1 MAEHEPQP
9 PEPSLRQQA
18 LERLA
23 NAPQTLRDLSRTEIL
38 QLAHEL
44 QVHQIELELQ
54 NEELK
59 STLAELERAR
69 SLFFSLFN
77 RSPIGYVLLDEQG
90 IIREVNQTFCEMVTY
105 RMDEVVG
112 KPLQNFLHEDDRS
125 AFLARYRATF
135 RQPQNK
141 VFELRLNGAEQ
152 QVLWVRVQGERLL
165 LPAEQAGKDDRDRL
179 LLAYSDIT
187 AQKIAEENRRLDERR
202 LQSLIE
208 IAQYPYSSVEELLR
222 FTLEKALLV
231 TQSEIGYLL
240 DYNEETQQL
249 RTRFVS
255 EGAQKLSELD
265 PAAYPQTYSLEESG
279 LRAEAIRQRKAV
291 IINDYRQPHPNKR
304 GYPEGHVEIRRFLSV
319 PVFEDGC
326 IVAVISVANK
336 PHDYTETDAQ
346 QLTLMMDTAWKMVV
360 RQKLIEALQRSEERY
375 RNLVENAQDFIY
387 RFSFVPQ
394 AHYEYVSPSVTTVT
408 GYTPE
413 ELYQNAAL
421 GLELVHPE
429 DVPYLQEMLA
439 EGVKE
444 DKKLLLRWRR
454 KDGRV
459 IWVEQQYTPLFDSQ
473 GNLTAFEAIARDITD
488 RKEIELALQNLL
500 QEYETLFNGVQDAVF
515 LIEVG
520 EEGEFRYLRTNL
532 SHQKKT
538 GFPLETVQGKTPL
551 ALLGEELGAIIRGNY
566 QRCVDSGHPITYEE
580 TLDLPGGIR
589 TWSTTLVPIWREGC
603 IQYIVGAATDI
614 TEAKAAQEAVRQGE
628 ERYRTLF
635 ENMSEGFALH
645 EMIWDEAGRPVDYRF
660 LEVNPA
666 FERLSGLRADQVI
679 GRTARQLL
687 PDLEQSWIE
696 RYAEIARTG
705 KALVFEEYAA
715 PLKKWYDVRAFSPKA
730 GFFAAVFSDVTQ
742 RKQWEKEREQLIQD
756 LQSKNN
762 ELSQFTYTVSHD
774 LKGPLITILGFLG
787 FVEQNLEQGNLEQAK
802 ADLQRI
808 RFAAEKMQALL
819 EGLLE
824 LSRIGRLINPP
835 SQFSFGEVVT
845 EAVQLLLGNIYD
857 QGRTVEFEIAPDLP
871 NVYGDRA
878 RLLQVM
884 QNLLDNALKYLG
896 EQPQPLIEIGWRE
909 AADEYQF
916 YVRDNG
922 IGIEPAHQ
930 ERVFGLFEKLD
941 PRAQGYGVG
950 LALVKRIIEVHHG
963 RIWVESEGEGKG
975 ATFWFTLPKA
985 PKA

>member
-9 PEPSLRQQA
+9 SKSSLRQQA

-54 NEELK
+54 NEQLK

-77 RSPIGYVLLDEQG
+77 RSPIGYAVLDEQG
-90 IIREVNQTFCEMVTY
+90 IIQEVNQTFCEMVTY

-112 KPLQNFLHEDDRS
+112 KPLQNFLHKDDRS

-165 LPAEQAGKDDRDRL
+165 LPAEQAGKDDHERL
-179 LLAYSDIT
+179 LLAFSDIT

-202 LQSLIE
+202 LQSLVE

-249 RTRFVS
+249 RIRFVS
-255 EGAQKLSELD
+255 EGAQELSKLD

-279 LRAEAIRQRKAV
+279 LRAEAVRQRKPV
-291 IINDYRQPHPNKR
+291 IINDYTQPHPRKR
-304 GYPEGHVEIRRFLSV
+304 GYPEGHIEIRRFLSI
-319 PVFEDGC
+319 PVFEEGR

-336 PHDYTETDAQ
+336 PQDYTETDAQ
-346 QLTLMMDTAWKMVV
+346 QLTLMFDAAWKMVV
-360 RQKLIEALQRSEERY
+360 RQRLTEDLQRS
-375 RNLVENAQDFIY
+375 
-387 RFSFVPQ
+387 
-394 AHYEYVSPSVTTVT
+394 
-408 GYTPE
+408 
-413 ELYQNAAL
+413 
-421 GLELVHPE
+421 
-429 DVPYLQEMLA
+429 
-439 EGVKE
+439 
-444 DKKLLLRWRR
+444 
-454 KDGRV
+454 
-459 IWVEQQYTPLFDSQ
+459 
-473 GNLTAFEAIARDITD
+473 
-488 RKEIELALQNLL
+488 
-500 QEYETLFNGVQDAVF
+500 
-515 LIEVG
+515 
-520 EEGEFRYLRTNL
+520 
-532 SHQKKT
+532 
-538 GFPLETVQGKTPL
+538 
-551 ALLGEELGAIIRGNY
+551 
-566 QRCVDSGHPITYEE
+566 
-580 TLDLPGGIR
+580 
-589 TWSTTLVPIWREGC
+589 
-603 IQYIVGAATDI
+603 
-614 TEAKAAQEAVRQGE
+614 E

-635 ENMSEGFALH
+635 ENMAEGFALH

-696 RYAEIARTG
+696 RYAEVARTG

-715 PLKKWYDVRAFSPKA
+715 PLKKWYEVRTFSPKA
-730 GFFAAVFSDVTQ
+730 GFFAAAFTDVTQ
-742 RKQWEKEREQLIQD
+742 RKQWEEEREQLIQD
-756 LQSKNN
+756 LQRKNS

-774 LKGPLITILGFLG
+774 LKSPLITILGFLG
-787 FVEQNLEQGNLEQAK
+787 FVEQSLEQGDLERAK
-802 ADLQRI
+802 ADLERI

-857 QGRTVEFEIAPDLP
+857 RGRTVEFEIAHDFP

-878 RLLQVM
+878 RLLQVV

-896 EQPQPLIEIGWRE
+896 EQPQPRIQIGWRE
-909 AADEYQF
+909 VADEYQF

-963 RIWVESEGEGKG
+963 RVWVESEGEGKG

-985 PKA
+985 RQT